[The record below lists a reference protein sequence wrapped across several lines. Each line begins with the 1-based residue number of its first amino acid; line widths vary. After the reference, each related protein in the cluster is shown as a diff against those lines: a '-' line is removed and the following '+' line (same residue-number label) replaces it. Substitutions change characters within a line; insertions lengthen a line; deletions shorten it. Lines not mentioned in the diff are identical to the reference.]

1 MELLFDHAVVCRT
14 FDGGILARDQL
25 PDGGFHLFLHRDG
38 RQLGDAF
45 DHRALSF
52 SSSRSTITTTKV
64 ASCSTPLAGLAVKV
78 VDGFFL
84 VGPLQRRCRPRAQ
97 FATPEGAFVVRRVY
111 ANQRRAT
118 IGRER
123 RSRRTRVQ
131 GRINSLGE
139 ESIRLLQPYNR
150 KSRLVWST
158 PAQRKSQGRQPFY
171 SDAFFVREISYP
183 KTSAHRASILKEG
196 WLCPLST

>member
-25 PDGGFHLFLHRDG
+25 PDGGFHLFVHRDR

-118 IGRER
+118 IAFEKGAPGERAFKDALTAWGDYPTASTVQPEEPIGVEHSGAKKKPRAASHFTPTPSLSGRY
-123 RSRRTRVQ
+123 
-131 GRINSLGE
+131 RIL
-139 ESIRLLQPYNR
+139 RLQPIA
-150 KSRLVWST
+150 
-158 PAQRKSQGRQPFY
+158 PAS
-171 SDAFFVREISYP
+171 
-183 KTSAHRASILKEG
+183 
-196 WLCPLST
+196 